1 MQSSL
6 CRLALFVL
14 CVFAPVG
21 AHAEGL
27 FLTEDN
33 LEYIAPEGQFPDRSC
48 APLYGAVD
56 DVYRKNRV
64 ELAPEVRERALKGD
78 FNALFALAALTRLE
92 ENTGRPPSSGA
103 PAAFWEDWIV
113 RMFGEKEAWYR
124 LGVAA
129 SVLAP
134 FDGMPKTELQ
144 LMARRALRKAA
155 DLGHPEAMYGMGIL
169 AELQPDPDFRMPED
183 PGFPVI
189 PRNIAEGNFRSDES
203 RYWMGAA
210 ATHGSSRANLHM
222 GLVYQMEQFAV
233 VNETESVKMLRNSMV
248 MGNAVAARMLYAY
261 FEPYMTAHSPTLAN
275 CKDSIYYFLLDTKMH
290 SEKIEQVEIMAGHMI
305 AGNNK
310 LFPKAC
316 LTREQYEE
324 AMKKAEEEFNAIKA
338 SMEEKKR
345 EHDALY
351 ARAERMLPELRA
363 AFEAQAGGKC

>member
-33 LEYIAPEGQFPDRSC
+33 LEYIAPEGEFPDLELIN
-48 APLYGAVD
+48 LYG
-56 DVYRKNRV
+56 DVADIYRENKT
-64 ELAPEVRERALKGD
+64 ELLEGVHSQALNGD
-78 FNALFALAALTRLE
+78 FNALFAMTALTGLE

-324 AMKKAEEEFNAIKA
+324 ATKKAEEEFNAIKA